1 MSKEKLITR
10 TITTTTAAFMC
21 IDTETTKVDVIKVH
35 LIGKLSNE
43 GALKRYKELVETD
56 TFKVVSCQST
66 EYEQHLFGMS
76 EREFIEHAKVLPSRK
91 KTENEE

>member
-1 MSKEKLITR
+1 
-10 TITTTTAAFMC
+10 MC
-21 IDTETTKVDVIKVH
+21 IDTGTTKVDVIKVH

-66 EYEQHLFGMS
+66 EYEQNLFGMS
-76 EREFIEHAKVLPSRK
+76 EREFIEHAKVLPLRK
-91 KTENEE
+91 KAENDE